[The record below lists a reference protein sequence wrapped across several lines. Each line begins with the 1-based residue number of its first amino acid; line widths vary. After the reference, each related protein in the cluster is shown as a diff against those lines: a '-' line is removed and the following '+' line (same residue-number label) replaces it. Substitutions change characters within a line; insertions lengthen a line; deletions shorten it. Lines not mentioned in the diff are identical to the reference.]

1 MAAAPHES
9 SPQGLPA
16 RPLSPHLTIYH
27 WAPTMLVSITHRA
40 TGVAL
45 SAGMLLLA
53 WWLVAISNGPEGY
66 HGFYDLLATPFGL
79 LVLFGFTW
87 SLAFHSLNGVRHLAW
102 DLGYGFRKE
111 TARLTALLVIG
122 LSFAIAAAIFAFVWT
137 GHAGYLG

>member
-1 MAAAPHES
+1 MADNHQA
-9 SPQGLPA
+9 QGHPA

-27 WAPTMLVSITHRA
+27 WAPTMIVSITHRA

-45 SAGMLLLA
+45 SAGVLVLA

-66 HGFYDLLATPFGL
+66 QGFYALIGTPIGL

-87 SLAFHSLNGVRHLAW
+87 SLAFHTLQGIRHLCW

-111 TARLTALLVIG
+111 TARLTALLVIA
-122 LSFAIAAAIFAFVWT
+122 LSFLIAAGIFVFVWT